1 MGKSNK
7 KRRELF
13 DSSDEEEEEVE
24 YAPPSKK
31 EGILK
36 VNKKYAKEF
45 NDRKRREEL
54 ANCNVDEE
62 ESSSSD
68 ESDEDEFAD
77 LLTPQLDIK
86 IFQTIN
92 AIRRR
97 DERLYD
103 PNIQIFQQ
111 QEMEEDQEETKKMT
125 KHAKLHYK
133 DVVREQ
139 ILEQMNS
146 DEEIRDIQQE
156 TTGGLQR
163 LAYDEEQRQI
173 RDSFLKSVAAADDG
187 EDDALL
193 VVKKK
198 QATANAV
205 LSLQE
210 EDALRREIE
219 AMGQDTSL
227 QDPRREISDGTK
239 FLQEYMLHQKW
250 VDPSEYDDQ
259 SSSSTQQEEEKHVA
273 NSDNENEEESS
284 LEDLERMDEFES
296 KYNFRFEEA
305 IAENDT
311 SRYNI
316 VSYARGAAADSLRRI
331 DDTRKQKRRIKE
343 ERKAAE
349 RKAKEEQLRRLK
361 NAKKI
366 ELQEK
371 LNQIRAV
378 VGNASEALE
387 EETLSKLME
396 GEFDPDKFSQ
406 IMQEAYGEDFYAKED
421 DAWKTDKDVKQ
432 SMVTDPEFLE
442 EYYDDKDEYYYNY
455 DDEENTSIVQD
466 ATETEEDD
474 NDEEEE
480 VAEETFEKE
489 EENKLDQQLKQK
501 MLDEMYKLDYEDII
515 GGDIKCRFKYR
526 RVEPNSYGLS
536 CEEILF
542 ANDST
547 LKQFVSLKAMNPYR
561 DTGEYHVTGKKRK
574 KFREMLK
581 EDYEQVLHEHGA
593 TKETNEQGTDTNEPE
608 EITRKKRR
616 RQKKGKASLSNI
628 EPSDSQLIST
638 EPSDSKKDA
647 DIPSNEKA
655 MSEVLQVSSPKKKRK
670 KRKKEK
676 KSTNSAVVG
685 VSAARL
691 SSYGVVV

>member
-1 MGKSNK
+1 MGRSNK

-13 DSSDEEEEEVE
+13 DSSDEEEDEEVE
-24 YAPPSKK
+24 FAPPSKK

-36 VNKKYAKEF
+36 VNKTYAKEF

-54 ANCNVDEE
+54 ANCHVDEE

-68 ESDEDEFAD
+68 ESEEDEFAD

-111 QEMEEDQEETKKMT
+111 QEEDQGESKKKA
-125 KHAKLHYK
+125 KHSKLLYK

-139 ILEQMNS
+139 ILEQMDS
-146 DEEIRDIQQE
+146 DEEKRDVQKE
-156 TTGGLQR
+156 TTGGLER

-173 RDSFLKSVAAADDG
+173 RDSFLKSVADADDG

-198 QATANAV
+198 QAAANAV

-219 AMGQDTSL
+219 AMGQDTLL
-227 QDPRREISDGTK
+227 QDPRGEISDGTK
-239 FLQEYMLHQKW
+239 FLQEYMLHRKW
-250 VDPSEYDDQ
+250 VDPTEYDDQ
-259 SSSSTQQEEEKHVA
+259 SSSSTEQQEEKHAAA
-273 NSDNENEEESS
+273 NSDNENEDESS

-316 VSYARGAAADSLRRI
+316 VSYARGAAVDSLRRI

-361 NAKKI
+361 NARKI

-371 LNQIRAV
+371 LKQIRAV

-396 GEFDPDKFSQ
+396 GDFDPDKFSQ
-406 IMQEAYGEDFYAKED
+406 IMQEAYGDDFYAKED
-421 DAWKTDKDVKQ
+421 DMWKTDKDVKQ
-432 SMVTDPEFLE
+432 TLVTDPEFLE
-442 EYYDDKDEYYYNY
+442 EYYDEKGDYYYNY
-455 DDEENTSIVQD
+455 DDEENASIVQD
-466 ATETEEDD
+466 AAETEEDE
-474 NDEEEE
+474 NGGDEETFG
-480 VAEETFEKE
+480 EETFEEETFE
-489 EENKLDQQLKQK
+489 EEEESKLDQQLKQK
-501 MLDEMYKLDYEDII
+501 MLDEMYKLDFEDII

-561 DTGEYHVTGKKRK
+561 DTV
-574 KFREMLK
+574 
-581 EDYEQVLHEHGA
+581 
-593 TKETNEQGTDTNEPE
+593 
-608 EITRKKRR
+608 
-616 RQKKGKASLSNI
+616 
-628 EPSDSQLIST
+628 
-638 EPSDSKKDA
+638 
-647 DIPSNEKA
+647 
-655 MSEVLQVSSPKKKRK
+655 
-670 KRKKEK
+670 
-676 KSTNSAVVG
+676 STNVLYWFNGLFFASHITFMIEHCFA
-685 VSAARL
+685 
-691 SSYGVVV
+691 